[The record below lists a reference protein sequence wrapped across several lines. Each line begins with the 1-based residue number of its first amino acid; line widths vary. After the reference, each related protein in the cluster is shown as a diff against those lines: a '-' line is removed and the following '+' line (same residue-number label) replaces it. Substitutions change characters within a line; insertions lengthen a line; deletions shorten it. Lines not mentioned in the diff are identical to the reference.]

1 MFRQELRNHQL
12 LALAVLSSQVRNTVL
27 SSQVRNTAGEQTAV
41 VWQSWQD
48 WKVDWK
54 VDDEAADVQK
64 SWQSL
69 AEG

>member
-1 MFRQELRNHQL
+1 MAIEAVMFRQALSNDQL
-12 LALAVLSSQVRNTVL
+12 LALAVLSSQVRNT
-27 SSQVRNTAGEQTAV
+27 AGQQTAA

>member
-1 MFRQELRNHQL
+1 MFRQALSNDQL
-12 LALAVLSSQVRNTVL
+12 LALAVL

>member
-12 LALAVLSSQVRNTVL
+12 LALAVL

-54 VDDEAADVQK
+54 VDDEAADV
-64 SWQSL
+64 
-69 AEG
+69 

>member
-12 LALAVLSSQVRNTVL
+12 LALAVLSSQVRNT
-27 SSQVRNTAGEQTAV
+27 ADEQAAV

-54 VDDEAADVQK
+54 VDDEAADV
-64 SWQSL
+64 
-69 AEG
+69 